1 MTFCLLSENYII
13 IRNETVKIKQ
23 MQGKYE
29 TTAIDAYIRQLYMYL
44 FPIILLYYSIAFMST
59 YILSLY

>member
-29 TTAIDAYIRQLYMYL
+29 TTAIDAYNQDEDGKSQPTKMFEIQFDYC
-44 FPIILLYYSIAFMST
+44 
-59 YILSLY
+59 

>member
-29 TTAIDAYIRQLYMYL
+29 TTAIDAYNQDEDGK
-44 FPIILLYYSIAFMST
+44 S
-59 YILSLY
+59 